1 MEPEPF
7 VATLP
12 CELMRLR
19 ELRRNLAE
27 WLDQTDLSDEVR
39 SSVVLATHEA
49 AANAIE
55 HAEPCRSVE
64 VHAAIERD
72 SLTVAVMDTGIWKHA
87 SFDND
92 ERGRGLMMISVL
104 MPHVEITSEPHGTTV
119 RMRAP
124 LPNTRGMTGAS
135 A

>member
-1 MEPEPF
+1 MEAF

-12 CELMRLR
+12 CDLTELA
-19 ELRRNLAE
+19 ELRRALGA
-27 WLDQTDLSDEVR
+27 WLDQSELSDELR

-55 HAEPCRSVE
+55 HAEPCKAVE
-64 VHAAIERD
+64 VRAAIERER
-72 SLTVAVMDTGIWKHA
+72 LTVAVTDTGTWKHA

-92 ERGRGLMMISVL
+92 ERGRGLLMISVL
-104 MPHVEITSEPHGTTV
+104 MRQVEITSEPHGTTI

-124 LPNTRGMTGAS
+124 LERPR
-135 A
+135 